1 MLLLYTMRMKKSVTL
16 HSPFNQFDL
25 SNIASMEWMMM
36 INIRTPQK
44 YETKILNVNESNC
57 DSLLNHYITEKTKH
71 LFLFVKSDTFIIW
84 YMQKVKATLKQL
96 LWWLSHIRPF
106 TLMSSIN
113 NIDVHHHGQYNTN
126 LYEIYNGNM

>member
-57 DSLLNHYITEKTKH
+57 DSLLNHYITQKTKH
-71 LFLFVKSDTFIIW
+71 LFLFVKSDTFII
-84 YMQKVKATLKQL
+84 
-96 LWWLSHIRPF
+96 
-106 TLMSSIN
+106 
-113 NIDVHHHGQYNTN
+113 
-126 LYEIYNGNM
+126 